1 MHYTRDQINDLE
13 KIKKINLINSCSG
26 YKSANL
32 IGTISKEGIT
42 NVAVFSS
49 VTHLGSNPPTLGFIL
64 RPTTVP
70 RDTYKNILESGVF
83 TINHIFENIIED
95 AHHTSAKYEEVIS
108 EFDITGLED
117 EYYNDCIAPF
127 VKGSPV
133 QMEMKFI
140 EEYHIK
146 SNNVIH
152 IIAEIKNL
160 YVKDDILNE
169 DCVERMMKMMLSDSN
184 IGIVYAKR
192 HFIYQEETEAILE
205 FKRVYGNLHQ
215 YWTNFKV
222 KDGIISGKEYLKDRN
237 FLNAP
242 KNKIGEPTSVLLNK
256 SCFKK
261 VGYFNE
267 DMKQALDVEY
277 WSRLMPFYKIGFVD
291 DVLTSFRLHD
301 AQASAV
307 NKAGKVNETEALYHI
322 YYKTL
327 LKYLHKDCRW
337 KLLKKF
343 HPILSRLLKLK
354 TKFGKNA

>member
-1 MHYTRDQINDLE
+1 MHYTRDQINDLG

-160 YVKDDILNE
+160 YVKDDILKE
-169 DCVERMMKMMLSDSN
+169 DGFLDL
-184 IGIVYAKR
+184 AK
-192 HFIYQEETEAILE
+192 
-205 FKRVYGNLHQ
+205 
-215 YWTNFKV
+215 
-222 KDGIISGKEYLKDRN
+222 
-237 FLNAP
+237 
-242 KNKIGEPTSVLLNK
+242 
-256 SCFKK
+256 
-261 VGYFNE
+261 
-267 DMKQALDVEY
+267 
-277 WSRLMPFYKIGFVD
+277 
-291 DVLTSFRLHD
+291 
-301 AQASAV
+301 
-307 NKAGKVNETEALYHI
+307 GKVAAINGLDAYAIADNNTRFNYQRP
-322 YYKTL
+322 K
-327 LKYLHKDCRW
+327 
-337 KLLKKF
+337 KLNTMK
-343 HPILSRLLKLK
+343 
-354 TKFGKNA
+354 